1 LQRIDRI
8 GTSAGMRWE
17 RLVLGDVEITG
28 FSAGSLRVD
37 GGAMFGVVPRSEWE
51 LRCPPDVE
59 NRVLLSLNC
68 YLVRTPEALILADSG
83 IGTLLNK
90 KYLDFYGYRGSPD
103 IERLIESLGY
113 RTEDVDI
120 VFHSHLHFDHCGGA
134 MKKNSEGKI
143 VPVFPRAR
151 HVVQRG
157 EWANALHPVDR
168 DRPSYFAGNLKP
180 LAALESLDLLDGTAA
195 IAEGIEAVLLPG
207 HTACHQGLKVVS
219 GGGTFFFPGD
229 LIPTSAHVG
238 LASIM
243 SFDLYPVESQDNKKK
258 VYAEALAGGWI
269 LGFSHDPACF
279 FGGIRRAGRGYE
291 FVPREG

>member
-1 LQRIDRI
+1 MKFGKFELH
-8 GTSAGMRWE
+8 
-17 RLVLGDVEITG
+17 LVSDGNVWL
-28 FSAGSLRVD
+28 D

-51 LRCPPDVE
+51 LRCPPDAA

-68 YLVRTPEALILADSG
+68 FLIRTPEALILADSG
-83 IGTLLNK
+83 IGTLLNR

-103 IERLIESLGY
+103 IESLLESLGH
-113 RTEDVDI
+113 RPEDVDI

-134 MKKNSEGKI
+134 VKKNGEGKI

-157 EWANALHPVDR
+157 EWENALHPVDR
-168 DRPSYFAGNLKP
+168 DRPSYFAAHLKP
-180 LAALESLDLLDGTAA
+180 LADTGTLELLDGTAA
-195 IAEGIEAVLLPG
+195 IAGGVEAVLLPG
-207 HTACHQGLKVVS
+207 HTARHQGLQVTS
-219 GGGTFFFPGD
+219 EGGTFFFPGD
-229 LIPTSAHVG
+229 LVPTSAHVG

-258 VYAEALAGGWI
+258 VCAEALAGGWI
-269 LGFSHDPACF
+269 LGFSHDPAHF

-291 FVPREG
+291 FAPREG